1 MAAKHT
7 GENPL
12 DRVLDDKRK
21 KIDEAQ
27 SKANGLLARFWRQI
41 MYDLKMGSIT
51 FNERLQQYLEII
63 YPGENKIAASNARGS
78 YNKKFASPE
87 FTFKVFLEALKVM
100 GVFKIEISFKLHHID
115 GKVTTHVMDALLMND
130 ESRKEFTDKWSQTH
144 GVHQVDPEELKR
156 LEAQR
161 KDIIKAKEEAR
172 ATKIDKSGKMVL
184 PIPGYYEDT
193 LKGHPHSSPIQRSH
207 YLRNP
212 NLLRQNNIYR
222 KQSILTVAEAIDFL
236 EQDGVSYVRVD
247 NRALTDLGRMLD
259 TQYIIPFV
267 HPTLGNFNTVEGYR
281 WYISLQEK
289 HELLKVLNGHEC
301 RKYIKELRA
310 ANKLRKIPITNLI
323 EQIRFAMYLKTES
336 SAKLKALFL
345 ENTLPYRIFYLNK
358 GKGRGSQCVLNE
370 LLENHDRMVSLTSL
384 DKMYKENPDLI
395 LPIPD
400 IQEMFNYHD

>member
-1 MAAKHT
+1 M
-7 GENPL
+7 
-12 DRVLDDKRK
+12 
-21 KIDEAQ
+21 
-27 SKANGLLARFWRQI
+27 
-41 MYDLKMGSIT
+41 
-51 FNERLQQYLEII
+51 
-63 YPGENKIAASNARGS
+63 
-78 YNKKFASPE
+78 
-87 FTFKVFLEALKVM
+87 
-100 GVFKIEISFKLHHID
+100 
-115 GKVTTHVMDALLMND
+115 
-130 ESRKEFTDKWSQTH
+130 
-144 GVHQVDPEELKR
+144 
-156 LEAQR
+156 
-161 KDIIKAKEEAR
+161 
-172 ATKIDKSGKMVL
+172 
-184 PIPGYYEDT
+184 
-193 LKGHPHSSPIQRSH
+193 
-207 YLRNP
+207 RNP

-222 KQSILTVAEAIDFL
+222 KQSILTVVEAIDFL

-400 IQEMFNYHD
+400 IQEMFNYHN

>member
-1 MAAKHT
+1 
-7 GENPL
+7 
-12 DRVLDDKRK
+12 
-21 KIDEAQ
+21 
-27 SKANGLLARFWRQI
+27 
-41 MYDLKMGSIT
+41 
-51 FNERLQQYLEII
+51 
-63 YPGENKIAASNARGS
+63 
-78 YNKKFASPE
+78 
-87 FTFKVFLEALKVM
+87 
-100 GVFKIEISFKLHHID
+100 
-115 GKVTTHVMDALLMND
+115 
-130 ESRKEFTDKWSQTH
+130 
-144 GVHQVDPEELKR
+144 
-156 LEAQR
+156 
-161 KDIIKAKEEAR
+161 
-172 ATKIDKSGKMVL
+172 
-184 PIPGYYEDT
+184 
-193 LKGHPHSSPIQRSH
+193 
-207 YLRNP
+207 
-212 NLLRQNNIYR
+212 
-222 KQSILTVAEAIDFL
+222 
-236 EQDGVSYVRVD
+236 
-247 NRALTDLGRMLD
+247 MLD

-358 GKGRGSQCVLNE
+358 GKGRASQCVLNE

>member
-193 LKGHPHSSPIQRSH
+193 LKGHPHELSESER
-207 YLRNP
+207 
-212 NLLRQNNIYR
+212 
-222 KQSILTVAEAIDFL
+222 E
-236 EQDGVSYVRVD
+236 
-247 NRALTDLGRMLD
+247 
-259 TQYIIPFV
+259 
-267 HPTLGNFNTVEGYR
+267 
-281 WYISLQEK
+281 
-289 HELLKVLNGHEC
+289 ELLTH
-301 RKYIKELRA
+301 
-310 ANKLRKIPITNLI
+310 
-323 EQIRFAMYLKTES
+323 TEES
-336 SAKLKALFL
+336 
-345 ENTLPYRIFYLNK
+345 
-358 GKGRGSQCVLNE
+358 
-370 LLENHDRMVSLTSL
+370 LLEKSQPVKT
-384 DKMYKENPDLI
+384 K
-395 LPIPD
+395 
-400 IQEMFNYHD
+400 